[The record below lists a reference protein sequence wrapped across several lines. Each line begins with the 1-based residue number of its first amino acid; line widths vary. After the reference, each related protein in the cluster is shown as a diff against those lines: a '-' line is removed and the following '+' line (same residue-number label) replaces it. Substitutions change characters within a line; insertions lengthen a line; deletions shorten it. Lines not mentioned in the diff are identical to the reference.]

1 MKEKLVNL
9 LNFSGLAWWV
19 KISTANPSCTYYFGP
34 FLTPEEA
41 KSAEAGYV
49 EDLEDEDAQG
59 IQVSIEQSKP
69 VELTTYDE
77 LENSSDARV
86 VNSAFSPQTSSF

>member
-1 MKEKLVNL
+1 MKETLVNL

-41 KSAEAGYV
+41 KSAEAGYI
-49 EDLEDEDAQG
+49 EDLKDESAQG
-59 IQVSIEQSKP
+59 IQVFIEQSKP
-69 VELTTYDE
+69 VELTIYDE
-77 LENSSDARV
+77 LENSSNETV
-86 VNSAFSPQTSSF
+86 INPAFSPQT